1 MINISN
7 VFVNL
12 KVRTSK
18 LENKI
23 FQLILEEIKKNIENL
38 SQNSLKTIDIEI
50 EKFELE
56 ESEIELGLDGLM
68 NKE

>member
-23 FQLILEEIKKNIENL
+23 FQLILEEIKENIENL